1 MSGWCSLMACSSS
14 RAYCSIRSCTILLP
28 PEQPLSAT
36 VALLEP
42 PPCRLQGVAYQ
53 RPGVGDGLHQ
63 GHLVLVARPWVPG
76 SRKRWAA
83 SSSPSARSRCS
94 RSRSRVMLWRSSTC
108 LSSENPAPPRPFYGL
123 PNQLLARLY
132 QRLRNPSGELLLQ
145 RCCALR
151 GLGGLLTRG
160 F

>member
-63 GHLVLVARPWVPG
+63 GHLVARPWVPG
-76 SRKRWAA
+76 SRKRCAA
-83 SSSPSARSRCS
+83 SSSPSARARCS
-94 RSRSRVMLWRSSTC
+94 CSCFRVVLCRCSTYLPQTSSAIT
-108 LSSENPAPPRPFYGL
+108 SAARH
-123 PNQLLARLY
+123 LLAI
-132 QRLRNPSGELLLQ
+132 QTELR
-145 RCCALR
+145 
-151 GLGGLLTRG
+151 T
-160 F
+160 